1 MPWVAALWVKEV
13 TPARFVIP
21 LFVTS
26 FDDVIRKRLGE
37 GCVTGGLFAERS
49 RCKQKRRRAPASF
62 VGSEQVSE
70 LFPRFESDGV
80 PGRDLHLD
88 SRLRVSSDPLLA
100 LLDLKNAKPSEL
112 DALPARER
120 G

>member
-1 MPWVAALWVKEV
+1 MVEPALASLLDEFIGVEAQAAVRTRARAAARFFMANISPLCFFVLCPDEFFTFPSEPARRRRSCMPWVAAPWVKEV

-49 RCKQKRRRAPASF
+49 RCKQK
-62 VGSEQVSE
+62 
-70 LFPRFESDGV
+70 
-80 PGRDLHLD
+80 
-88 SRLRVSSDPLLA
+88 
-100 LLDLKNAKPSEL
+100 
-112 DALPARER
+112 
-120 G
+120 